1 MKPTDYLTSDR
12 RGRDAHD
19 LELEVQCDP
28 FVAEALQGL
37 EETPGDHRA
46 AIESLRLR
54 IAERAAREARRRR
67 LRRIRQRTAA
77 ARRACSRRAARRCT
91 R

>member
-19 LELEVQCDP
+19 LELEAQCDP

-37 EETPGDHRA
+37 EETDRK
-46 AIESLRLR
+46 SVV
-54 IAERAAREARRRR
+54 
-67 LRRIRQRTAA
+67 
-77 ARRACSRRAARRCT
+77 
-91 R
+91 

>member
-19 LELEVQCDP
+19 LELEAQCDP

-37 EETPGDHRA
+37 EETPGDHRE

-67 LRRIRQRTAA
+67 LRRIRQRKKP
-77 ARRACSRRAARRCT
+77 SN
-91 R
+91 

>member
-37 EETPGDHRA
+37 EARFALFTLDGDTGLCTAVER
-46 AIESLRLR
+46 IE
-54 IAERAAREARRRR
+54 
-67 LRRIRQRTAA
+67 IR
-77 ARRACSRRAARRCT
+77 
-91 R
+91 